1 MNGQPIPPQHG
12 KPVRA
17 IVPGHVG
24 VRNVK
29 WLNKIV
35 LSDEESHGPWQRGM
49 SYKGFSPSTK
59 SLEGIDVESIPSLQ
73 EQPVRPFCLL
83 AFLPLFAAVS
93 LLSSHPLMNII

>member
-49 SYKGFSPSTK
+49 SYKGFSPSTT

-83 AFLPLFAAVS
+83 PFLPLFAAVS
-93 LLSSHPLMNII
+93 LLSLHPLMNII